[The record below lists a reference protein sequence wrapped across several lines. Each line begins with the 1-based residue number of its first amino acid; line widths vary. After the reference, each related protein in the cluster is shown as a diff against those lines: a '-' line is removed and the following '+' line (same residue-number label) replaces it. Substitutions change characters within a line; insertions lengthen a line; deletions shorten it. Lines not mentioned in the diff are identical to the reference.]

1 MSFSK
6 WFRQWTRDIPKRE
19 QSPALLRSIYK
30 QSVMQTFQG
39 DDGSCFAHLSARL
52 MVQNCL
58 QLKDEEHQ
66 KENWKYRSTCR
77 KMLNTY
83 HPPKPTNELK
93 QCGTYGFLKISMF
106 LYLYYL
112 ITEQFGTEGGSVGQ
126 GLSVYSK
133 LIRKERPS
141 HFTQDYNGM
150 YSEVVHF
157 VKSNPLTPFYVNH
170 VFLSDKLLS
179 DDEHTYIV
187 QLILLFLK
195 HRMYIGCRFYAD
207 NDQSMGHLFMITGY
221 SASKRAFYVKNTWG
235 IFVSMLKID
244 EIGKNKI
251 TFDRERM
258 TARINMFA
266 FVYTRKGQPLVF
278 DTVTPNIL
286 SQFKHDF
293 GDNEK
298 TLTRNPLTRKLR
310 S

>member
-6 WFRQWTRDIPKRE
+6 WFRRWTNDIPKKE
-19 QSPALLRSIYK
+19 QSPALLRSIYQ

-39 DDGSCFAHLSARL
+39 DDGSCYAHLAARL
-52 MVQNCL
+52 MIQNCL
-58 QLKDEEHQ
+58 KLKDEEHQ

-83 HPPKPTNELK
+83 KPPPPTPELK
-93 QCGTYGFLKISMF
+93 QCGKYGFLKISMF

-126 GLSVYSK
+126 GVSVYYN
-133 LIRKERPS
+133 LIRNDRPA
-141 HFTQDYNGM
+141 HFTKEYNAM
-150 YSEVVHF
+150 YTAVTNF
-157 VKSNPLTPFYVNH
+157 PKIPTPFYVNH
-170 VFLSDKLLS
+170 VFLSEKLLS
-179 DDEHTYIV
+179 HEEHTYIV

-195 HRMYIGCRFYAD
+195 HKMYIGCRFYAD

-235 IFVSMLKID
+235 IFASMLKVD
-244 EIGKNKI
+244 DIGKNKI

-266 FVYTRKGQPLVF
+266 FVYTRKGHPFVF
-278 DTVTPNIL
+278 DTVTPTIL
-286 SQFKHDF
+286 SQFKQDF
-293 GDNEK
+293 GDDGK
-298 TLTRNPLTRKLR
+298 IYPRNPLTRKLK